1 MTIPEGLPANGTEV
15 SVAVD
20 EAFTHLVVEEW
31 LEGVAKAALSVALVS
46 PDAAQ
51 MSLLITDDVT
61 VQTLNHRF
69 RGLDE
74 VTDVLAFSTV
84 YPGHWEGDDAGGLEL
99 PEGAELQ
106 GGLELPGGIEL
117 PELPGGIGLQ
127 GDDAQDG
134 SVAFDFVMPPGEP
147 DPLGEVIVSY
157 PQMRRQ
163 AEARGIPLER
173 ELALLIV
180 HGVLHLIGHDHVESE
195 EAAEMQ
201 SKEQAALRSLQL
213 VEGQSP

>member
-1 MTIPEGLPANGTEV
+1 MTIPEGLPANGTQV

-69 RGLDE
+69 RGLNE
-74 VTDVLAFSTV
+74 VTDVLSFSTV
-84 YPGHWEGDDAGGLEL
+84 YPGHWEGDDAGGIEL
-99 PEGAELQ
+99 PEGA
-106 GGLELPGGIEL
+106 
-117 PELPGGIGLQ
+117 ELPGGIGLQ
-127 GDDAQDG
+127 GDDAQDEP
-134 SVAFDFVMPPGEP
+134 VAFDFVMPPGEP

-173 ELALLIV
+173 ELAHLIV

-195 EAAEMQ
+195 ETAEMQ

>member
-1 MTIPEGLPANGTEV
+1 MGSNSPVGSNSKLP
-15 SVAVD
+15 
-20 EAFTHLVVEEW
+20 
-31 LEGVAKAALSVALVS
+31 
-46 PDAAQ
+46 
-51 MSLLITDDVT
+51 
-61 VQTLNHRF
+61 
-69 RGLDE
+69 
-74 VTDVLAFSTV
+74 
-84 YPGHWEGDDAGGLEL
+84 
-99 PEGAELQ
+99 
-106 GGLELPGGIEL
+106 
-117 PELPGGIGLQ
+117 
-127 GDDAQDG
+127 GDDAQDELPG
-134 SVAFDFVMPPGEP
+134 DPQDEPLAFDFVMPPGEP

-173 ELALLIV
+173 ELAHLIV

>member
-1 MTIPEGLPANGTEV
+1 MTIPEGLPANGTQV

-51 MSLLITDDVT
+51 MSLLITGDVT

-69 RGLDE
+69 RGLNE
-74 VTDVLAFSTV
+74 VTDVLSFSTV

-99 PEGAELQ
+99 PEGAEL
-106 GGLELPGGIEL
+106 
-117 PELPGGIGLQ
+117 PGGIGLQ
-127 GDDAQDG
+127 GDDTQDEP
-134 SVAFDFVMPPGEP
+134 VAFDFVMPPGEP

>member
-1 MTIPEGLPANGTEV
+1 MTIPEGLPANGTQV

-69 RGLDE
+69 RGLNE
-74 VTDVLAFSTV
+74 VTDVLSFSTV

-99 PEGAELQ
+99 PEGAEL
-106 GGLELPGGIEL
+106 
-117 PELPGGIGLQ
+117 PGGIGLQ
-127 GDDAQDG
+127 CDDAQNEP
-134 SVAFDFVMPPGEP
+134 VAFDFVMPPGEP

-157 PQMRRQ
+157 PQMQRQ

-201 SKEQAALRSLQL
+201 SKEQAALRSLQV

>member
-1 MTIPEGLPANGTEV
+1 MTIPEGLPANGTQV

-69 RGLDE
+69 RGLNE
-74 VTDVLAFSTV
+74 VTDVLSFSTV
-84 YPGHWEGDDAGGLEL
+84 YPGHWEGDDAGGIEL

-106 GGLELPGGIEL
+106 
-117 PELPGGIGLQ
+117 GGIGLQ
-127 GDDAQDG
+127 GDDAQDEP
-134 SVAFDFVMPPGEP
+134 VAFDFVMPPGEP

-173 ELALLIV
+173 ELAHLIV

-195 EAAEMQ
+195 ETAEMQ

>member
-1 MTIPEGLPANGTEV
+1 MTIPEGLPANGTQV

-69 RGLDE
+69 RGLNE
-74 VTDVLAFSTV
+74 VTDVLSFSTV
-84 YPGHWEGDDAGGLEL
+84 YPGHWEGDDAGGIEL
-99 PEGAELQ
+99 PEGTELQ
-106 GGLELPGGIEL
+106 GGI
-117 PELPGGIGLQ
+117 ELPGGIGLQ
-127 GDDAQDG
+127 GDDAQDEP
-134 SVAFDFVMPPGEP
+134 VEFDFVMPPGEP

-163 AEARGIPLER
+163 AEAGGLPLER

>member
-1 MTIPEGLPANGTEV
+1 MTIPEGLPANGTQV

-20 EAFTHLVVEEW
+20 EAFTQLVVEEW

-69 RGLDE
+69 RGLNE
-74 VTDVLAFSTV
+74 VTDVLSFSTV
-84 YPGHWEGDDAGGLEL
+84 YPGHWEGDDAGGIEL
-99 PEGAELQ
+99 PEGAER
-106 GGLELPGGIEL
+106 
-117 PELPGGIGLQ
+117 PGGIGLE
-127 GDDAQDG
+127 GDDAQNEP
-134 SVAFDFVMPPGEP
+134 VAFDFVMPPGEP

-195 EAAEMQ
+195 ETMEMQ

>member
-1 MTIPEGLPANGTEV
+1 MTIPEGLPANGTQV

-20 EAFTHLVVEEW
+20 EAFVHVVDEEW

-46 PDAAQ
+46 PDAAE

-61 VQTLNHRF
+61 VQALNHRF
-69 RGLDE
+69 RGLNE
-74 VTDVLAFSTV
+74 VTDVLSFSTV
-84 YPGHWEGDDAGGLEL
+84 YPGHWEGDEASGT
-99 PEGAELQ
+99 
-106 GGLELPGGIEL
+106 
-117 PELPGGIGLQ
+117 ELPGGIGLQ
-127 GDDAQDG
+127 GDGGQDESG
-134 SVAFDFVMPPGEP
+134 ELDFVMPPDEP

-163 AEARGIPLER
+163 AEARGIPLDR
-173 ELALLIV
+173 ELAHLVV

-195 EAAEMQ
+195 EASEMQ

-213 VEGQSP
+213 VEGSSP

>member
-1 MTIPEGLPANGTEV
+1 MTIPEGLPANGIQV

-46 PDAAQ
+46 PDAGQ

-69 RGLDE
+69 RGLNE
-74 VTDVLAFSTV
+74 VTDVLSFSTV
-84 YPGHWEGDDAGGLEL
+84 YPGHWEGDDAGG
-99 PEGAELQ
+99 
-106 GGLELPGGIEL
+106 IEL
-117 PELPGGIGLQ
+117 P
-127 GDDAQDG
+127 GDDAQDEP
-134 SVAFDFVMPPGEP
+134 SAFDFVMPPGEP
-147 DPLGEVIVSY
+147 EPLGELIVSY

-173 ELALLIV
+173 ELAHLII

>member
-1 MTIPEGLPANGTEV
+1 LTIPEGLPANGTQV

-69 RGLDE
+69 RGLNE
-74 VTDVLAFSTV
+74 VTDVLSFSTV
-84 YPGHWEGDDAGGLEL
+84 YPGHWEGDDVGGIEL
-99 PEGAELQ
+99 PEGA
-106 GGLELPGGIEL
+106 
-117 PELPGGIGLQ
+117 ELPGGIGLQ
-127 GDDAQDG
+127 GDDAQDEP
-134 SVAFDFVMPPGEP
+134 VAFDFVMPPGEP

>member
-1 MTIPEGLPANGTEV
+1 MTIPEGLPANGTQV

-20 EAFTHLVVEEW
+20 EAFIHLVVEEW

-69 RGLDE
+69 RGLNE
-74 VTDVLAFSTV
+74 VTDVLSFSTV
-84 YPGHWEGDDAGGLEL
+84 YPGHWEGDDAEGIEL

-106 GGLELPGGIEL
+106 GGI
-117 PELPGGIGLQ
+117 ELPGGIGLQ
-127 GDDAQDG
+127 GDDAQDEP
-134 SVAFDFVMPPGEP
+134 VAFDFVMPPGEP

-195 EAAEMQ
+195 ETVEMQ
-201 SKEQAALRSLQL
+201 SKEQASLRSLQL